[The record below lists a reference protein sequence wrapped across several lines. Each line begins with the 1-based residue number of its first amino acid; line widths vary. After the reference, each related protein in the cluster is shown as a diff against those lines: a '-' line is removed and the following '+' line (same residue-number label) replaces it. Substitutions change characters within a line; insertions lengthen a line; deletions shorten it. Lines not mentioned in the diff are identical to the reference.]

1 MQLMYIITKLKCEQE
16 PFMNLHF
23 SPFPGLVLSIPE
35 LKVDVWYQRVKNFPA
50 VMMCKSKIIDCDSF
64 TGLYHFCPSSKAA
77 KPEI

>member
-35 LKVDVWYQRVKNFPA
+35 LKVDV
-50 VMMCKSKIIDCDSF
+50 
-64 TGLYHFCPSSKAA
+64 
-77 KPEI
+77 